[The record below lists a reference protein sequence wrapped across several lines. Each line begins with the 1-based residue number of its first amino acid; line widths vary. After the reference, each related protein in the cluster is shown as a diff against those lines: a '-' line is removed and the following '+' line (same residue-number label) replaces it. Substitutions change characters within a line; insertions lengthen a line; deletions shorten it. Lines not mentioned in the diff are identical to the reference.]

1 MNWIFLLLT
10 ILLMKGD
17 SDMKNA
23 AEIKGNIMELIE
35 EKLKDPNITAGDI
48 RELAIAYS
56 ELTKNDFLKDMWDKT
71 SSYGALGTVGSE
83 QYQIQSVPQE
93 DGK

>member
-1 MNWIFLLLT
+1 
-10 ILLMKGD
+10 
-17 SDMKNA
+17 MKNV

-48 RELAIAYS
+48 RELSVAYS

-71 SSYGALGTVGSE
+71 SSYGALGTVGGE
-83 QYQIQSVPQE
+83 QYQLQNVLQGE
-93 DGK
+93 GE

>member
-1 MNWIFLLLT
+1 
-10 ILLMKGD
+10 MKGD
-17 SDMKNA
+17 SDMKNV

-48 RELAIAYS
+48 RELAVAYS

-71 SSYGALGTVGSE
+71 SSCGALGTVSSE
-83 QYQIQSVPQE
+83 RYQLQNVPQGE
-93 DGK
+93 GE